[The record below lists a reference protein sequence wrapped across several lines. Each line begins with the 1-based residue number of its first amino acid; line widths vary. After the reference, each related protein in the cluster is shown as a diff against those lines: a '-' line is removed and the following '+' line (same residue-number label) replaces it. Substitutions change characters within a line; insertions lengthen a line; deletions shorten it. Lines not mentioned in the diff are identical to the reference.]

1 MRLAPA
7 TAPAFAPIFR
17 KVLLSGALLGIAAGL
32 AACDPNRSASSVKTP
47 IVSSQALTR
56 DIAFLADGS
65 IAPQDAASLQAFLTS
80 MSLGSGDRLMLDDP
94 HAEGAAA
101 RRAAVGGIV
110 AASGGQLTNSPPPAA
125 TAMPQGTARL
135 WIVRTQVT
143 LPACPDWSSS
153 PYGNMNAST
162 HSNYGCASNSN
173 LAVMVANP
181 NDLVDGQRYEGPSA
195 ADIAKSHDHWQ
206 RRVPTGY
213 EKELTKASTTDD
225 K

>member
-1 MRLAPA
+1 M
-7 TAPAFAPIFR
+7 TAPALAPILQQ
-17 KVLLSGALLGIAAGL
+17 VLLTGALLGIAIGL
-32 AACDPNRSASSVKTP
+32 SACDPNRSVSSVKTP
-47 IVSSQALTR
+47 VVSSQALTR

-65 IAPQDAASLQAFLTS
+65 IAPQDAASLQDFLTS
-80 MSLGSGDRLMLDDP
+80 MSLGTGDRLTLDDP

-101 RRAAVGGIV
+101 RRAAVSGIV
-110 AASGGQLTNSPPPAA
+110 AASGGQLSNSPPPAG

-135 WIVRTQVT
+135 WIVRAQVT

-153 PYGNMNAST
+153 PYGNSGGST

-181 NDLVDGQRYEGPSA
+181 NDLVEGQRYEGPSA
-195 ADIAKSHDHWQ
+195 TDISKSHDHWL

-213 EKELTKASTTDD
+213 EKELTKASTTDG